1 MKDTFGDLTG
11 DASIMNFHE
20 FGEFGDK
27 TSQIQQIT
35 PEVGL
40 IENKQRLALEV
51 QDPGY
56 ARNSP
61 GRTSGI

>member
-11 DASIMNFHE
+11 DASIRNFHE

-27 TSQIQQIT
+27 TTLIQQIP

-40 IENKQRLALEV
+40 SGNKQRLASEV
-51 QDPGY
+51 LDPCY
-56 ARNSP
+56 AGNSP
-61 GRTSGI
+61 GRTSGL